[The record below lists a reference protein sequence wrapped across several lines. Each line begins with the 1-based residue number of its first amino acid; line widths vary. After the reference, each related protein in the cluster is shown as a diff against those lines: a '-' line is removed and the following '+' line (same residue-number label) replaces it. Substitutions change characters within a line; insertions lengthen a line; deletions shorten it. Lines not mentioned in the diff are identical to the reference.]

1 LIKPFLQIQHV
12 SRAFGGVKALEDVS
26 FDAQLGQIVA
36 VVGPNGSGKTTLF
49 NVITGLLPPD
59 GGEIWLDGSRIDQLP
74 THKIV
79 SLGVTRT
86 FQNVQLFENMSVI
99 DNVMVGHYRHE
110 QAGFLVS
117 ALGLTRREEQQ
128 THEVARRCLKRV
140 GLEEKAGFLARSLP
154 MGELRLLE
162 LARALASEPRLL
174 LLDEPTSG
182 LNAVETIRVAATISR
197 MRANDVTVLLVEHDM
212 NLVMGVA
219 DRIVVL
225 YHGEKLAE
233 GEPAEI
239 QNNPRVIEAYLGQNN
254 GGNAAA
260 REKG

>member
-1 LIKPFLQIQHV
+1 MNKTFLQIQHL
-12 SRAFGGVKALEDVS
+12 SRSFGGVKALDDVS
-26 FDAQLGQIVA
+26 FDAELGQIVA

-49 NVITGLLPPD
+49 NLITGLLPPD
-59 GGEIWLDGSRIDQLP
+59 NGEIWLEERRIDQLP

-79 SLGVTRT
+79 SLGITRT

-99 DNVMVGHYRHE
+99 DNVKVGHYRHE
-110 QAGFLVS
+110 HAGFLSS

-128 THEVARRCLKRV
+128 TCEVAHRCLKRV
-140 GLEEKAGFLARSLP
+140 GLDDKAGSFARSLP

-197 MRANDVTVLLVEHDM
+197 IRANDVAVLLVEHDM

-233 GEPAEI
+233 GDPAEI

-254 GGNAAA
+254 GLNAAA